1 MASSIERAMT
11 DNPIPLMNGEDEEV
25 IEVEIME
32 PEEGTEEEQ
41 IDVPFEANLAEHMEE
56 AELTALA
63 GELIEDYER
72 DKSSRAPWERAYV
85 KGLKLL
91 GLEMEE
97 RTEPWAGASGVFH
110 PILAEAVI
118 RFQAESITETFPA
131 SGPVMT
137 NIIGKETPEKVRQAK
152 RVKDDMNYY
161 TTEIM
166 TEYRK
171 EHEKLLLNVGL
182 SGSGFKKMYFDS
194 VANRP
199 VSLFVPAEDFVVAY
213 GASDLAS
220 CPRYTHVLKQYKNDI
235 IKAQY
240 AGMYKMMEVGD
251 PSPEYSE
258 TEKAEQKTGGY
269 QASIEHDDRHTL
281 LEMHCDYD
289 LEGFEDLDEDGEET
303 EIARPY
309 VITVCKDTRQILSI
323 YRNWREADETKTK
336 EQFFIPYEYVPGLG
350 FYGIGLIHLLG
361 SIAKSAT
368 SILRQLS
375 DAGTLANLP
384 GGIKA
389 RGLRIKGDDS
399 PIRPGEWRDADIPAG
414 SVRDN
419 FLPLPYKEPSA
430 VLYQLLGGIVQE
442 GRTVASIADMKI
454 SDMNNQAP
462 VGTTLAI
469 IERGMKVMSAV
480 NARIHAS
487 MRQELKLLATL
498 IKEHGAPE
506 YEYEVEEEGATR
518 AQDYD
523 KRVDV
528 LPVSDPNASTLAQ
541 RIMQY
546 QAALQLSQQA
556 PGIYDLKEL
565 HRQMIDV
572 LGLHNAEKIVPLE
585 ADMKPVDPVT
595 ENMAILSGKPVK
607 AFLAQ
612 DHEAHITVHMAA
624 IEDPKIQQLM
634 AKSPMA
640 QAVSNVAAAHIQEH
654 IGFQYR
660 VEIEKNLGVALPDP
674 EAELPPEVEANLS
687 KLIQDA
693 ATKLLQ
699 KNKEEEANR
708 KIAQEQGDPIIQMQK
723 QEVAAKVAEVSRK
736 ATADQLRA
744 KTAAD
749 QLAVKKE
756 VEAGKLAAQ
765 IGNAQGEAAA
775 KDALESK
782 RLAVEI
788 ANNQADNRTKEDI
801 ARAELAVQIAND
813 QADNQTKDAMNRA
826 KVAGSMI
833 EKIMDNENKK
843 NEE

>member
-1 MASSIERAMT
+1 
-11 DNPIPLMNGEDEEV
+11 
-25 IEVEIME
+25 
-32 PEEGTEEEQ
+32 
-41 IDVPFEANLAEHMEE
+41 
-56 AELTALA
+56 
-63 GELIEDYER
+63 
-72 DKSSRAPWERAYV
+72 
-85 KGLKLL
+85 
-91 GLEMEE
+91 
-97 RTEPWAGASGVFH
+97 
-110 PILAEAVI
+110 
-118 RFQAESITETFPA
+118 
-131 SGPVMT
+131 
-137 NIIGKETPEKVRQAK
+137 
-152 RVKDDMNYY
+152 
-161 TTEIM
+161 
-166 TEYRK
+166 
-171 EHEKLLLNVGL
+171 
-182 SGSGFKKMYFDS
+182 
-194 VANRP
+194 
-199 VSLFVPAEDFVVAY
+199 
-213 GASDLAS
+213 
-220 CPRYTHVLKQYKNDI
+220 
-235 IKAQY
+235 
-240 AGMYKMMEVGD
+240 
-251 PSPEYSE
+251 
-258 TEKAEQKTGGY
+258 
-269 QASIEHDDRHTL
+269 
-281 LEMHCDYD
+281 
-289 LEGFEDLDEDGEET
+289 
-303 EIARPY
+303 
-309 VITVCKDTRQILSI
+309 
-323 YRNWREADETKTK
+323 
-336 EQFFIPYEYVPGLG
+336 
-350 FYGIGLIHLLG
+350 
-361 SIAKSAT
+361 
-368 SILRQLS
+368 
-375 DAGTLANLP
+375 
-384 GGIKA
+384 
-389 RGLRIKGDDS
+389 
-399 PIRPGEWRDADIPAG
+399 
-414 SVRDN
+414 VRDN

-749 QLAVKKE
+749 QLAVKRE